1 MPTTIRMKQ
10 VNKVY
15 TTGKIPFHALKDV
28 DFQVEQGDFV
38 AIMGPSGS
46 GKSTLMNL
54 IGLLDEPTSGSY
66 EMNGIDLKDLSDDD
80 RAYLRNQEIGFIF
93 QSFHLLPQL
102 TLLENV
108 ELPLIY
114 AAMPGRERKERAQTA
129 LEEVGLARWQ
139 DHRPLEV
146 SGGQM
151 QRTSIARALVTQ
163 PALILA
169 DEPTGNI
176 DSQASAEVMKL
187 ITSFNEKGTTV
198 VLITHERDIA
208 EYARRLVFIRDG
220 RLSEEQLLKNADK
233 SAGTFSAAS
242 STSSTAEVNHV

>member
-1 MPTTIRMKQ
+1 MPTTIHMRQ
-10 VNKVY
+10 VNKIY
-15 TTGKIPFHALKDV
+15 TTGRIPFHALKDV

-46 GKSTLMNL
+46 GKSTLMNI
-54 IGLLDEPTSGSY
+54 IGLLDEPSTGSY
-66 EMNGIDLKDLSDDD
+66 ELNGIDVKDLTDDD

-108 ELPLIY
+108 ELPLVY
-114 AAMPGRERKERAQTA
+114 AAAPGKERKERARAA

-139 DHRPLEV
+139 HHRPLEV

-187 ITSFNEKGTTV
+187 ISNFNQRGTTV

-208 EYARRLVFIRDG
+208 EHAKRLVFIRDG
-220 RLSEEQLLKNADK
+220 RLSEEHMEKHRNN
-233 SAGTFSAAS
+233 SAGTYSEAPS
-242 STSSTAEVNHV
+242 PSEVNHV

>member
-1 MPTTIRMKQ
+1 MPTTISMKQ
-10 VNKVY
+10 VNKIY

-28 DFQVEQGDFV
+28 DFEVEQGDFV

-46 GKSTLMNL
+46 GKSTLMNI
-54 IGLLDEPTSGSY
+54 IGLLDVPSSGNY
-66 EMNGIDLKDLSDDD
+66 ELNGIDVKDLSDDD
-80 RAYLRNQEIGFIF
+80 RAYLRNQEIGFVF

-108 ELPLIY
+108 ELPLVY
-114 AAMPGRERKERAQTA
+114 AAMPGRERRERARIA

-139 DHRPLEV
+139 NHRPLEV

-151 QRTSIARALVTQ
+151 QRTSIARALVSS

-176 DSQASAEVMKL
+176 DSQASSEIMKL
-187 ITSFNEKGTTV
+187 ISAFNERGTTV

-208 EYARRLVFIRDG
+208 EYASRLILIRDG
-220 RLSEEQLLKNADK
+220 RLSEEQMSRHADVGVDTRFG
-233 SAGTFSAAS
+233 APAIT
-242 STSSTAEVNHV
+242 EVNHV